1 MTPDLDRIIAGLSE
15 AQRAKLLEIPL
26 QRPFKPKFYGQWP
39 SLSVLKAKRL
49 INGVRDGI
57 AGMGKDAEH
66 VITLRGLAVRQRL
79 QEMNDDK

>member
-1 MTPDLDRIIAGLSE
+1 MTPDLDRTIAGLSE
-15 AQRAKLLEIPL
+15 AQRAKLLELPT

-66 VITLRGLAVRQRL
+66 VITPRGLAVRQRL
-79 QEMNDDK
+79 QEMNDGS

>member
-15 AQRAKLLEIPL
+15 AQRAKLLEMPL
-26 QRPFKPKFYGQWP
+26 KRPFKPKFYGQWP

-49 INGVRDGI
+49 INGVRDGL

-66 VITLRGLAVRQRL
+66 VITPLGLAVRQRL
-79 QEMNDDK
+79 QEMNDG